1 MKNTVY
7 SEARELVTTSG
18 AFKLLRVRAVAE
30 QEHKFVMQLS
40 LQHVPTGRYYLHHVG
55 AFRRTMHG
63 VNAELTYEEWFEL
76 YESDIRESL
85 LWLKT

>member
-18 AFKLLRVRAVAE
+18 TFKLLRIRAVVE
-30 QEHKFVMQLS
+30 KEHRFVMQLS
-40 LQHVPTGRYYLHHVG
+40 LQHVPTGRYYLHQVG
-55 AFRRTMHG
+55 VYRRSMHA
-63 VNAELTYEEWFEL
+63 VNAELTYGEWFIL
-76 YESDIRESL
+76 YENDIRESL

>member
-18 AFKLLRVRAVAE
+18 TFKLLRVRAVVE

-40 LQHVPTGRYYLHHVG
+40 LQHMPTGRYYLHQYG
-55 AFRRTMHG
+55 TYRRTMHG